1 MMVVRSVT
9 VEVSV
14 AVFVMVFV
22 TVAVSVLVAVAR
34 MVRGTCWR
42 RRLARIRWLVWLAE
56 TYCD

>member
-22 TVAVSVLVAVAR
+22 TVAVSVLVAVAK
-34 MVRGTCWR
+34 MVRGTYWR
-42 RRLARIRWLVWLAE
+42 RCWLA
-56 TYCD
+56 TNSVGL